1 MNEIIGAICTSLF
14 VGACAIWSCFLCEWI
29 SNWEKDKFK
38 EKLRKEGF
46 VNENEIQ

>member
-14 VGACAIWSCFLCEWI
+14 VGACAIWSCILCEWL
-29 SNWEKDKFK
+29 SNKKDIFREKIK
-38 EKLRKEGF
+38 KEGF